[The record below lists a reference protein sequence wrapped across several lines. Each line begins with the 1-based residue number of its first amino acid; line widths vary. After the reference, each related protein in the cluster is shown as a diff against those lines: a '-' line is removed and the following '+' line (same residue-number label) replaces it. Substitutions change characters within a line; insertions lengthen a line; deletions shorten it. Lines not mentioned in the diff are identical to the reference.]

1 MDFPIIIYGWTWIN
15 SGQGIQAGNRT
26 PNPSQIP
33 NSSCELAPL
42 PSFFREEFFPP
53 APPSPPGFS
62 FPFPLGNIG
71 LTHFPGSW
79 GWICIIPPARRD
91 AGAADAL
98 EQMML
103 RETSAG
109 TGRAKISQLLF
120 LSPQIPPFFQGF
132 YSSFP
137 LAPFP
142 GSFLDL
148 GSCIFHGASQD
159 LPHSF
164 LVLRFFFPFLPRLV
178 SLLDFCS
185 FPKLQRQLPGAGGD
199 GWIREC
205 RGGSAGAVEFCLF
218 CL

>member
-15 SGQGIQAGNRT
+15 AGQGIQAGNRT

-79 GWICIIPPARRD
+79 GWICIIPPVRRD
-91 AGAADAL
+91 AGAADAP

-120 LSPQIPPFFQGF
+120 LSPQIPPFFRGF
-132 YSSFP
+132 LFLLPSCSFP
-137 LAPFP
+137 RELPGFGKLHFSWSISGFAPFLP
-142 GSFLDL
+142 GFK
-148 GSCIFHGASQD
+148 
-159 LPHSF
+159 
-164 LVLRFFFPFLPRLV
+164 VFFSFLPRLV
-178 SLLDFCS
+178 SLLGFRS

-205 RGGSAGAVEFCLF
+205 RGGSAGAAEFCLF
-218 CL
+218 RL